1 MMDRASDSGYELV
14 LDNRRLIIAFAVLVL
29 LFGCFFVLG
38 FVEGKRQ
45 GYQAGSQ
52 IVAETAATPAP
63 GKETPASETPS
74 PSPNSVTEAPKD
86 KPDERP
92 LEWYKS
98 VSGKGEKPEI
108 GAPAAAAPSPASKDT
123 VSKPAIAPPGKAAG
137 TPVSKPPVKAASA
150 PASYTVQVGA
160 FRQKKQVD
168 AKADVLKSIGFDCR
182 IEPPESEEG
191 LYLLKV
197 GRFKSRAEAVAMQLR
212 LKKSGWGSFIKT
224 N

>member
-1 MMDRASDSGYELV
+1 MMDRSSDSGYELV
-14 LDNRRLIIAFAVLVL
+14 LDNRRLIVAFAILVS

-45 GYQAGSQ
+45 GFQAGAQ
-52 IVAETAATPAP
+52 IAAETGAN
-63 GKETPASETPS
+63 PASAREAS
-74 PSPNSVTEAPKD
+74 APKTSAFSAD
-86 KPDERP
+86 SETENSKEPPDEPP
-92 LEWYKS
+92 LGWYKS
-98 VSGKGEKPEI
+98 VSGKGERPEI
-108 GAPAAAAPSPASKDT
+108 ASPPSVANPVPEEPRQPAQPT
-123 VSKPAIAPPGKAAG
+123 L
-137 TPVSKPPVKAASA
+137 KPPAKTAAS
-150 PASYTVQVGA
+150 PSSYSVQVGA

-168 AKADVLKSIGFDCR
+168 AKAEILRSKGFDCR

-212 LKKSGWGSFIKT
+212 LKKSGFSSFIKT

>member
-1 MMDRASDSGYELV
+1 MMDRPSDTGYEMV

-52 IVAETAATPAP
+52 IAAETAATPAP
-63 GKETPASETPS
+63 VRETQAPETPTPS
-74 PSPNSVTEAPKD
+74 PGSVTETPKGQ
-86 KPDERP
+86 PEERP

-98 VSGKGEKPEI
+98 VSGKGEKPE
-108 GAPAAAAPSPASKDT
+108 SPASASIET
-123 VSKPAIAPPGKAAG
+123 ASKPAA
-137 TPVSKPPVKAASA
+137 TPASKPPAKAASA
-150 PASYTVQVGA
+150 PTSYTVQVGA

-168 AKADVLKSIGFDCR
+168 SKADILKSKGFDCR
-182 IEPPESEEG
+182 IELPETDEG

-212 LKKSGWGSFIKT
+212 LRKNGWSSFIKT